1 MLFLRLPAVPY
12 ALQNVYTQNL
22 VMLMIIK
29 IYGSFFTKPNPPA
42 RVTIACGEVLPPG
55 CNVVVQLSISSRR
68 GVRRS
73 TDDLHVQSR
82 SYWAPANIGP
92 YSQARSDVIEQSTGT
107 TGFVH
112 VAGQIPLVP
121 STMALSELLIRPSVD
136 VGMMTDLADSYQVE
150 SHQFSNFIR
159 QAVLSLQHLW
169 RIGQAMDIS
178 YWTGAVAYLSKDTFS
193 NVPRKAKLA
202 ARAWSKANGGEW
214 HERFGEENSELSDEG
229 EPDLWEEHYH
239 MAFIGREAARRPGK
253 KLPDWS
259 VVKPEC
265 QKIGKGNVVYPKQLP
280 VFFAAEVEELPRDSD
295 IEWHALL
302 GVTHGPIKVPRLFSR
317 LCYYYNS

>member
-1 MLFLRLPAVPY
+1 
-12 ALQNVYTQNL
+12 
-22 VMLMIIK
+22 MLMIIK

-68 GVRRS
+68 GVRRP

-92 YSQARSDVIEQSTGT
+92 YSQARSDVIEQRTGT

-121 STMALSELLIRPSVD
+121 STMALPEILIRPSVD
-136 VGMMTDLADSYQVE
+136 GDMMTDLADPYPEMV
-150 SHQFSNFIR
+150 SHQYSNFIR
-159 QAVLSLQHLW
+159 QTVLSLQHLW
-169 RIGQAMDIS
+169 RIGQAMDLS
-178 YWTGAVAYLSKDTFS
+178 YWTGAVAYLSKDTSS
-193 NVPRKAKLA
+193 NISRKAKLA

-214 HERFGEENSELSDEG
+214 HERLGGEISEWLDEG
-229 EPDLWEEHYH
+229 EPDLWEERYH
-239 MAFIGREAARRPGK
+239 MGFIRREAAKGPAK

-265 QKIGKGNVVYPKQLP
+265 QTVGKGNVFYPKQLP
-280 VFFAAEVEELPRDSD
+280 VFFAAEVDGLPRGSD

-302 GVTHGPIKVPRLFSR
+302 GVTRGPIKVA
-317 LCYYYNS
+317 